1 MKTAIGKGFKILW
14 TWYNDPP
21 PPTSNSHLWGGTKYH
36 GRDIM
41 NPPPISN
48 SLWWGGS
55 KYYGSGELKNQ
66 HNPASKDS
74 IPKWIVNTIKIAYTD
89 KSLEGVRA
97 HNVRSFSSSWPLFQ
111 GTPIE
116 DIMEAASWKSENTF
130 TSFYMRDMC
139 RNASFGRAVMA
150 AAHSE

>member
-1 MKTAIGKGFKILW
+1 MTNKITLPKLSTFFSIREDDLLCPVRALKTYIKMTKHLRAG
-14 TWYNDPP
+14 
-21 PPTSNSHLWGGTKYH
+21 SNKLF
-36 GRDIM
+36 I
-41 NPPPISN
+41 
-48 SLWWGGS
+48 
-55 KYYGSGELKNQ
+55 YYKKNQ

-74 IPKWIVNTIKIAYTD
+74 ISKWIVNTIKIAYTD

-97 HNVRSFSSSWPLFQ
+97 HDVRSFSSSWALFQ
-111 GTPIE
+111 GIPIQ

-139 RNASFGRAVMA
+139 RKASFGRAVMA